1 MIFALLFKSTLN
13 FRSEKML
20 FIGSLPN
27 ARNTACFQEDS
38 PPEHHGQPAS
48 VRRG

>member
-1 MIFALLFKSTLN
+1 MIFSFLFKNTLN
-13 FRSEKML
+13 IRSKKML
-20 FIGSLPN
+20 FIGILPN
-27 ARNTACFQEDS
+27 THITVCFHEDS